1 MIFHNVFSID
11 EAHNEALKIK
21 RLQNRASSF
30 KNVTGKT
37 SSSTRTQQS
46 STSGDQSPA
55 HKATDA
61 LTTNPMTMPALTT
74 KGKEIP
80 YAKPGVGKCYK
91 CGEL

>member
-37 SSSTRTQQS
+37 SQYKNSAEFHIRRSISS
-46 STSGDQSPA
+46 P
-55 HKATDA
+55 
-61 LTTNPMTMPALTT
+61 
-74 KGKEIP
+74 
-80 YAKPGVGKCYK
+80 
-91 CGEL
+91 